1 MDKITEKTLIPIA
14 SLWVLLGGVFTL
26 ALVYASLKIEIQE
39 ARSDAASA
47 LLIVGET
54 KQIQKDYTDSVQSID
69 RRLSRMEGHMGLKG
83 EENVRFRPT
92 TRSTKESD

>member
-26 ALVYASLKIEIQE
+26 ALVYASLKIDIQE
-39 ARSDAASA
+39 AKSDAASA
-47 LLIVGET
+47 LTMVSET
-54 KQIQKDYTDSVQSID
+54 KEIQKEYTTSVQSID

-83 EENVRFRPT
+83 EENVRSRTT
-92 TRSTKESD
+92 TRSAKESD

>member
-1 MDKITEKTLIPIA
+1 M
-14 SLWVLLGGVFTL
+14 LGGVFTL

-47 LLIVGET
+47 LSMVGET
-54 KQIQKDYTDSVQSID
+54 KQIHKDYMDSVQSID

-83 EENVRFRPT
+83 EENARSRTT
-92 TRSTKESD
+92 TRSAKESD